1 MKLVD
6 IYNRSKIHSEEG
18 LTLVELIVVLILVGL
33 IFPTIFSLAGTAS
46 VKATKYM
53 YMQEANYLAEE
64 KIEEIVGY
72 KEQHWDWY
80 KHINKF
86 VGLENLN
93 RGFVRSVSVQ
103 KLTNW
108 GKAQID
114 CWEVVVTVT
123 HPQIKNPMVLTIRL
137 TKYFEYGK

>member
-1 MKLVD
+1 MKFLSMCKK
-6 IYNRSKIHSEEG
+6 SKIYAEEG
-18 LTLVELIVVLILVGL
+18 LTLIEMVVVLILVGI

-64 KIEEIVGY
+64 KMEEIIGY
-72 KEQHWDWY
+72 KAQHWDWY

-103 KLTNW
+103 KITNW

-114 CWEVVVTVT
+114 CWQIVVTVT
-123 HPQIKNPMVLTIRL
+123 HPQIQNPMVLSTRF

>member
-1 MKLVD
+1 MKFKEF
-6 IYNRSKIHSEEG
+6 YKKSKIHSEKG

-64 KIEEIVGY
+64 KIEEITGY

-86 VGLENLN
+86 IGLENLN

-103 KLTNW
+103 KISNW
-108 GKAQID
+108 GKARID
-114 CWEVVVTVT
+114 CWEAVVTVT
-123 HPQIKNPMVLTIRL
+123 HPQIKNPMVLSVRL